1 MIANDKTGRKEVAD
15 NMFGFCSD
23 DDDDDDDEFV
33 NDDAILDA
41 MEEGAGETITP
52 VKLESVGHDAHM
64 KQEDECDDPYAEA
77 LKRAEAR

>member
-23 DDDDDDDEFV
+23 DDDDESV

-41 MEEGAGETITP
+41 MDENAGNPGETITP
-52 VKLESVGHDAHM
+52 VKLESDGLDG
-64 KQEDECDDPYAEA
+64 
-77 LKRAEAR
+77 